1 MGDIFYIFQVIQAC
15 FALAV
20 RERIPLIYTW
30 TWLAALWLQ
39 GVQSP
44 APAGKPHWVSVEL
57 GHALWLD
64 MEFWLIQGMS
74 IPSQYLPAEHYGHT
88 LLSSHPLLSGFQF
101 GFSWYCFHLLV
112 SWVLL
117 FPAAWPPLC
126 SWHMTLV
133 SAQHWRQLQMETCSN
148 WGKIYLLTW
157 YLPQKDCRFLMGETI
172 FLARVSPVSPHL
184 RKCGLVLKG

>member
-15 FALAV
+15 FAPAM
-20 RERIPLIYTW
+20 RERIPLIYMW
-30 TWLAALWLQ
+30 TCLAALWLQ

-74 IPSQYLPAEHYGHT
+74 IPNQYLPAEYYGHT

-112 SWVLL
+112 SWVLQLAVPSSLTTTVFLTHDTGLCTTLEATSDGNL
-117 FPAAWPPLC
+117 F
-126 SWHMTLV
+126 
-133 SAQHWRQLQMETCSN
+133 QL
-148 WGKIYLLTW
+148 
-157 YLPQKDCRFLMGETI
+157 R
-172 FLARVSPVSPHL
+172 
-184 RKCGLVLKG
+184 